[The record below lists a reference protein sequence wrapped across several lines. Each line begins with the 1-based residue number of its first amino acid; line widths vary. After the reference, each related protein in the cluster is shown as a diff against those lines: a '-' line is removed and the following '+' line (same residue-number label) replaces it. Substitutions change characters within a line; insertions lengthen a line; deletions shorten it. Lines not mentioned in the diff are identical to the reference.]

1 MTRSFLQH
9 TSVYLYEHKIIER
22 RETDFLPRIQDFT
35 VKIISSN
42 QEANDLVA
50 DGLEDFRLYV
60 FYGKEALDL
69 GAIAFCIYVDK
80 ALAHVG
86 WAAFSEKGKAHI
98 DPLPF
103 HVAFSA
109 GEACTGGTRT
119 IARFEGKGLMTY
131 GYYLRLEYFRKKG
144 IVASKNSVATDNI
157 ASQKVHAKFNP
168 KIYAQARYIRIFG
181 LQFWKE
187 RPFK

>member
-1 MTRSFLQH
+1 M
-9 TSVYLYEHKIIER
+9 
-22 RETDFLPRIQDFT
+22 
-35 VKIISSN
+35 VKIISSS
-42 QEANDLVA
+42 QKAKELVA

-69 GAIAFCIYVDK
+69 GAIAFCVYVDK
-80 ALAHVG
+80 ELAHVG
-86 WAAFSEKGKAHI
+86 LAAFNEAGKTYI

-103 HVAFSA
+103 HVDFSA
-109 GEACTGGTRT
+109 GEACTWGTRT
-119 IARFEGKGLMTY
+119 VAKFEVKGLMTY
-131 GYYLRLEYFRKKG
+131 RYYLRLEYFRQKG

-157 ASQKVHAKFNP
+157 ASQKVHTKFNP

-187 RPFK
+187 RPFELKEKKD